1 MQEYIPIPMTVSC
14 SIYATGEDP
23 FTGKKVPVTY
33 KLSDMR
39 HQKDLIMWWLD
50 QQPHPHHDRR
60 GARR

>member
-1 MQEYIPIPMTVSC
+1 MTVSC